1 MIKETSSKRYIIPFY
16 LMIFM
21 AIGILI
27 GNSFSSTSKYDLKEG
42 NSYTKVKDIID
53 ILDTRYVDNVD
64 ASRLFDQTI
73 SDMLHKLD
81 PHSNYISAKDIKI
94 ANEQIQGEFGGVG
107 VRFTLLRD
115 TICITNVIEKSPSD
129 KVGLKAGDKIL
140 KINGKKVAGVKISNE
155 KVMHFLKGK
164 QGTSVKV
171 VLLRVNNLISKL
183 ITRDL
188 IAISSISSSYMITP
202 SIGFIKIDQFSITT
216 ANEFKAQVAVLKLK
230 GMQKLI
236 LDLRNNGG
244 GVLQSA
250 VEIVDEFLE
259 QGKVIVK
266 TKGTHSKEQIY
277 RASKNGMLHN
287 LPLVVLVNSNSAS
300 ASEIVAG
307 ALQDN
312 DRALIIGRRTYG
324 KGLVQEDILLKD
336 GSDIR
341 LTIARYYTPT
351 GRCIQRPYSANY
363 DAYLNDEENR
373 LEHGE
378 QFHVDSTL
386 LVDSLKFKT
395 PKGKIVYGGGGILPD
410 LFIPIDTIGASWYYS
425 ELRFSS
431 AFQNFAFDYL
441 DGKRMIYKDLDVFSN
456 SFEISKVVLNQFF
469 EYAERNFHIKKTPL
483 GNPRS
488 KELISVTLKAEI
500 ARQLWEED
508 GFYRILNNYDNEVK
522 KAVSFLKR

>member
-1 MIKETSSKRYIIPFY
+1 MIKETSSKRYITPFY

-27 GNSFSSTSKYDLKEG
+27 GNSFSSTSKYDFKGG

-81 PHSNYISAKDIKI
+81 PHSNYISAKDIII

-129 KVGLKAGDKIL
+129 KVGLKAGDKII

-155 KVMHFLKGK
+155 KVMRFLKGK

-202 SIGFIKIDQFSITT
+202 TIGFIKIDQFSITT

-244 GVLQSA
+244 GVLQ
-250 VEIVDEFLE
+250 
-259 QGKVIVK
+259 K
-266 TKGTHSKEQIY
+266 
-277 RASKNGMLHN
+277 
-287 LPLVVLVNSNSAS
+287 
-300 ASEIVAG
+300 
-307 ALQDN
+307 
-312 DRALIIGRRTYG
+312 
-324 KGLVQEDILLKD
+324 
-336 GSDIR
+336 
-341 LTIARYYTPT
+341 
-351 GRCIQRPYSANY
+351 
-363 DAYLNDEENR
+363 
-373 LEHGE
+373 
-378 QFHVDSTL
+378 
-386 LVDSLKFKT
+386 
-395 PKGKIVYGGGGILPD
+395 
-410 LFIPIDTIGASWYYS
+410 
-425 ELRFSS
+425 
-431 AFQNFAFDYL
+431 
-441 DGKRMIYKDLDVFSN
+441 
-456 SFEISKVVLNQFF
+456 
-469 EYAERNFHIKKTPL
+469 
-483 GNPRS
+483 
-488 KELISVTLKAEI
+488 
-500 ARQLWEED
+500 
-508 GFYRILNNYDNEVK
+508 
-522 KAVSFLKR
+522 